1 MRADLSHSVATPAPS
16 RSDAPIAA
24 GGAVTWWFVSV
35 ATGLR
40 GEAKLVVTEADTA
53 YALGSGT
60 VHVLG
65 TPRLIALCEEASCR
79 AVAGE
84 LPEAMTTVGINVR
97 VDHLQPSPVSAEV
110 VAEAMLAKVDGRRLT
125 FTVSAS
131 DDRGLVAV
139 GKVVRVV
146 VDVERFLTKC
156 GMVPEPSRSAAR
168 PAP

>member
-1 MRADLSHSVATPAPS
+1 M
-16 RSDAPIAA
+16 
-24 GGAVTWWFVSV
+24 SV

-53 YALGSGT
+53 VSLGSGT

-65 TPRLIALCEEASCR
+65 TPRLIALCEEASVR
-79 AVAGE
+79 ALTGE
-84 LPEAMTTVGINVR
+84 LAPTATTVGINVR
-97 VDHLQPSPVSAEV
+97 LDHLQPSPVGAEV
-110 VAEAMLAKVDGRRLT
+110 IAEAVLAKVDGRRLT

-146 VDVERFLTKC
+146 VDIERFMSKC
-156 GMVPEPSRSAAR
+156 GRAV
-168 PAP
+168 

>member
-1 MRADLSHSVATPAPS
+1 M
-16 RSDAPIAA
+16 
-24 GGAVTWWFVSV
+24 SV

-40 GEAKLVVTEADTA
+40 GEAKLVVTDADTA
-53 YALGSGT
+53 VSLGSGT

-65 TPRLIALCEEASCR
+65 TPRLIALCEEASVR

-84 LPEAMTTVGINVR
+84 LAPTATTVGINVR
-97 VDHLQPSPVSAEV
+97 LDHLQPSPVGAEV
-110 VAEAMLAKVDGRRLT
+110 IAEAVLAKVDGRRLT

-146 VDVERFLTKC
+146 VDVERFMSKC
-156 GMVPEPSRSAAR
+156 GRSV
-168 PAP
+168 